1 MIDRCVIFDVGK
13 VLFDWDLRHLFG
25 KLIAD
30 PGELEYFVGNI
41 VTPQWH
47 FQHDA
52 GRPAAEM
59 VTERKAE
66 FPEHAALIDAYGTR
80 FNETIPGPV
89 PGSLELVERLDAAG
103 VPLFAITNFGH
114 DFWEAFRPTQ
124 PVFDR
129 FRDVIVSG
137 TEKLMKPD
145 PAIYR
150 LAIAR
155 FGIDPAGAL
164 FIDDVAKNVAGA
176 ESVGIAG
183 HQFVDAET
191 LERELFRRGYFRDE
205 PGFNALME
213 DCCVGWGWCGG
224 IVDGEPSHVDMFIPE
239 SGPVSA
245 YQFVDWLFEAE
256 GVDWTGDPDKW
267 GKHRDGL
274 REVFIRHMKS
284 ETVDASALKWD
295 L

>member
-1 MIDRCVIFDVGK
+1 MIDRCVIFDVGR
-13 VLFDWDLRHLFG
+13 VLFDWDLRFLFA

-30 PGELEYFVGNI
+30 EGELEWFVTHV

-52 GRPAAEM
+52 GRPLAEM
-59 VTERKAE
+59 LPELKAE
-66 FPEHAALIDAYGTR
+66 FPDHGALIDAYATR

-129 FRDVIVSG
+129 FRGIIVSG

-145 PAIYR
+145 PAIYT
-150 LAIAR
+150 LAIER

-164 FIDDVAKNVAGA
+164 FIDDVAKNIAGS

-183 HQFVDAET
+183 HVFKDAAT
-191 LERELFRRGYFRDE
+191 LERELGARGYLPFR
-205 PGFNALME
+205 
-213 DCCVGWGWCGG
+213 
-224 IVDGEPSHVDMFIPE
+224 
-239 SGPVSA
+239 
-245 YQFVDWLFEAE
+245 
-256 GVDWTGDPDKW
+256 
-267 GKHRDGL
+267 
-274 REVFIRHMKS
+274 
-284 ETVDASALKWD
+284 
-295 L
+295 